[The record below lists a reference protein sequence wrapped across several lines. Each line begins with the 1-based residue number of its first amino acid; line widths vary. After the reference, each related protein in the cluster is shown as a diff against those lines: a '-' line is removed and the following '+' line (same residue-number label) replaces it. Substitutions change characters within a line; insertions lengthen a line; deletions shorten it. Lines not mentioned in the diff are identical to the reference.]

1 MRLEELKL
9 DGFNNLNLD
18 IMELPSA
25 CVIIISGGKV
35 KLGELPAFAETN
47 IITHGG
53 KVKRIKWNEGE
64 EF

>member
-1 MRLEELKL
+1 MRLKEVKI
-9 DGFNNLNLD
+9 DSTNKLNLD
-18 IMELPSA
+18 IMELPST
-25 CVIIISGGKV
+25 CVIVISDGKA

-47 IITHGG
+47 IVTHAG